1 MSAMSAMP
9 IALTLLIVDDDPMM
23 RLGLTAALSQQT
35 DFTVVGEA
43 TDGHQGIAQASALKP
58 DIVLMDVGMPGV
70 DGIEATQTLKAQ
82 FPDMRVVI
90 LTSHTD
96 ETEIIAALSS
106 GADAY
111 CIKGTDV
118 EALANALR
126 VAASGAAYLDP
137 KIAQTVM
144 QNLIPARHK
153 VNSDRGTRSNGPLL
167 SDRERQVLHLIVE
180 GLSNTEIGRK
190 LYLSPNTIKTY
201 VKGIMNKLVVSDR
214 VQAAV
219 AAIRRGIVD

>member
-1 MSAMSAMP
+1 MSATAET
-9 IALTLLIVDDDPMM
+9 ALTLLIVDDDPMM
-23 RLGLTAALSQQT
+23 RLGLTAALSQQA
-35 DFTVVGEA
+35 DFTIVGEA
-43 TDGHQGIAQASALKP
+43 ADGHQGVEQAGQLNPK
-58 DIVLMDVGMPGV
+58 IVLMDVGMPGT
-70 DGIEATQTLKAQ
+70 DGIAATQTIKAQ
-82 FPDMRVVI
+82 WPEMRVVM

-118 EALANALR
+118 DALANAIR

-137 KIAQTVM
+137 QIAQKVVQNLTPARPKIAG
-144 QNLIPARHK
+144 NA
-153 VNSDRGTRSNGPLL
+153 GLL
-167 SDRERQVLHLIVE
+167 SDREHEVLELIVE
-180 GLSNTEIGRK
+180 GLSNTEIGQK
-190 LYLSPNTIKTY
+190 LYLSPNTVKTY

-219 AAIRRGIVD
+219 AAVRRGLVE

>member
-1 MSAMSAMP
+1 LA
-9 IALTLLIVDDDPMM
+9 I
-23 RLGLTAALSQQT
+23 
-35 DFTVVGEA
+35 VGEA
-43 TDGHQGIAQASALKP
+43 TDGRQGVEQANQLTP
-58 DIVLMDVGMPGV
+58 DVVLMDVGMPGM
-70 DGIEATQTLKAQ
+70 DGIEATQTIKAQ
-82 FPDMRVVI
+82 SPATRVVV

-118 EALANALR
+118 EALANAIR

-137 KIAQTVM
+137 QIAQTVM
-144 QNLIPARHK
+144 QHLTPARPQAKGHA
-153 VNSDRGTRSNGPLL
+153 GLL
-167 SDRERQVLHLIVE
+167 SDRELEVLHLIVE
-180 GLSNTEIGRK
+180 GLSNTEIGRQ
-190 LYLSPNTIKTY
+190 LYLSPNTVKTY

-219 AAIRRGIVD
+219 AAVRRGLVD

>member
-1 MSAMSAMP
+1 MSAMP

-23 RLGLTAALSQQT
+23 RLGLTVALRQQA

-43 TDGHQGIAQASALKP
+43 TDGRQGVSQASVLKP
-58 DIVLMDVGMPGV
+58 DIVLMDVGMPGI

-82 FPDMRVVI
+82 FPEIRVVV

-118 EALANALR
+118 DALANAIR
-126 VAASGAAYLDP
+126 VAASGAVYLDP
-137 KIAQTVM
+137 QIAQKVM
-144 QNLIPARHK
+144 QNLTPARPK
-153 VNSDRGTRSNGPLL
+153 VEGASGLL
-167 SDRERQVLHLIVE
+167 SNREREVLELIVE
-180 GLSNTEIGRK
+180 GLSNTEIGQQ

-219 AAIRRGIVD
+219 AAVRRGLVD

>member
-1 MSAMSAMP
+1 M
-9 IALTLLIVDDDPMM
+9 
-23 RLGLTAALSQQT
+23 
-35 DFTVVGEA
+35 
-43 TDGHQGIAQASALKP
+43 
-58 DIVLMDVGMPGV
+58 
-70 DGIEATQTLKAQ
+70 
-82 FPDMRVVI
+82 

-118 EALANALR
+118 EALASAIR

-137 KIAQTVM
+137 QIAQKVM
-144 QNLIPARHK
+144 QNLTPARPK
-153 VNSDRGTRSNGPLL
+153 AEGDEGLL
-167 SDRERQVLHLIVE
+167 SDREREVLELIVE
-180 GLSNTEIGRK
+180 GLSNTEIGQQ
-190 LYLSPNTIKTY
+190 LYLSPNTVKTY

-219 AAIRRGIVD
+219 AAVRRGLVD

>member
-1 MSAMSAMP
+1 MSATST
-9 IALTLLIVDDDPMM
+9 ALTLLIVDDDPMM
-23 RLGLTAALSQQT
+23 RLGLTAALSQQA
-35 DFTVVGEA
+35 DFTIVGEA
-43 TDGHQGIAQASALKP
+43 TDGRLGIEQARALQP
-58 DIVLMDVGMPGV
+58 NVVLMDVGMPGV

-82 FPDMRVVI
+82 LPEMRVVM

-118 EALANALR
+118 EALANAIR

-137 KIAQTVM
+137 QIAQKVM
-144 QNLIPARHK
+144 QNLTPARPK
-153 VNSDRGTRSNGPLL
+153 AESSEGLL
-167 SDRERQVLHLIVE
+167 SDREHEVLQLIVE
-180 GLSNTEIGRK
+180 GLSNTEIGQQ
-190 LYLSPNTIKTY
+190 LYLSPNTVKTY

-219 AAIRRGIVD
+219 AAVRRGLVD